1 MYTKAYLTFGMCV
14 AVPMFHSIFSMS
26 EDILPLIMSLGMI
39 DDHQNTFRTR
49 IWFYCSLVCLFAYV
63 FLYILFCQ
71 HYHDDICACNIIIY
85 KCSMQISLSNR
96 APFSSFI
103 TTNRAFHL
111 SLWFQISL
119 GLPHIFC
126 DAFYHFALAM
136 RNYFTFSI
144 SLYWFTVRAHTF
156 KYTRLLF

>member
-1 MYTKAYLTFGMCV
+1 MCV

-63 FLYILFCQ
+63 FLYMLFHQ

-85 KCSMQISLSNR
+85 KCSMQISLSK
-96 APFSSFI
+96 SSTFLQFYNNKPCI
-103 TTNRAFHL
+103 SSVTVISDFTRSPSHFLWRFLSFCSGDAKLFHIFNFVVL
-111 SLWFQISL
+111 IHCA
-119 GLPHIFC
+119 PHI
-126 DAFYHFALAM
+126 L
-136 RNYFTFSI
+136 
-144 SLYWFTVRAHTF
+144 